1 MRNLQMRETQ
11 SSDVAQPPLPTAS
24 GANQLRTY
32 LAYGLF
38 GVAVLFVLWNNER
51 FFLNPAAPEWKH
63 YNPIRWYLIP
73 HGLGGAVALFLGAS
87 QFSTR
92 LRREHARIH
101 RTFGKIYII
110 GVFILA
116 PVAIVMAFINSPWF
130 LTPFTIVQSVTIMLF
145 TGAAYICIRRRNFVA
160 HREWMV
166 RSYAVLL
173 IFLEGRVLMAIPWLA
188 RGGMDSVVLVN
199 WACLAITLVGT
210 EFFLRWRQIFPL
222 KSDA

>member
-1 MRNLQMRETQ
+1 MREAQ
-11 SSDVAQPPLPTAS
+11 SVEVARQPLPPAG
-24 GANQLRTY
+24 GANHLRKY
-32 LAYGLF
+32 LAVAVF

-51 FFLNPAAPEWKH
+51 FFLNPAAPEWQH

-73 HGLGGAVALFLGAS
+73 HGLGGAAALFLGAS
-87 QFSTR
+87 QFSTA
-92 LRREHARIH
+92 LRRKHARVH

-130 LTPFTIVQSVTIMLF
+130 LTPFTIVQSLTIMLF
-145 TGAAYICIRRRNFVA
+145 TGAAYLCVRRRNFVA

-199 WACLAITLVGT
+199 WACLAITLVAT
-210 EFFLRWRQIFPL
+210 EFFLRWRQVFPRP
-222 KSDA
+222 SET